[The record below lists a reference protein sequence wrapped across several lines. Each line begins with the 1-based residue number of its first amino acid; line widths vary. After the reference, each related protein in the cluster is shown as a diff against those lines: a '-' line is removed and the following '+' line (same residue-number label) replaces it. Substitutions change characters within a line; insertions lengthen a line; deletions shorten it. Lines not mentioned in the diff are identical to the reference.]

1 MKRIFGQK
9 KEVAPAPTLGD
20 AGAKVDSRV
29 AGLEEKIRKLEVELG
44 GYKEKLK
51 RARGPAQKT
60 LKQRAMAVLKRKRM
74 YEQQRDQLAGQAF
87 NIEQTNFTIDSVK
100 DTITTVDAMKA
111 ASKTLKHEFKKVD
124 VDKIED
130 LQDDLADMMADMGEV
145 QDALG
150 RSYDVGDD
158 VDEADLDAELA
169 CLDDELADDDLDAEF
184 ATDSTPAYLQPAE
197 PTTLPEQPT
206 NVPAQT
212 APPKYDQ
219 QVDEFG
225 LPVAQGA

>member
-9 KEVAPAPTLGD
+9 KDVAPPPTLGD

-29 AGLEEKIRKLEVELG
+29 AALDEKIKKLEVELS

-60 LKQRAMAVLKRKRM
+60 LKQRAMGVLKRKKM

-111 ASKTLKHEFKKVD
+111 ASKTLKTEFKKVNI
-124 VDKIED
+124 DKIDD
-130 LQDDLADMMADMGEV
+130 LQDDLADMMEDMNEV
-145 QDALG
+145 QDVLG
-150 RSYDVGDD
+150 RSYDVGEDI
-158 VDEADLDAELA
+158 DEADLDAELEA
-169 CLDDELADDDLDAEF
+169 LGDDLDAELELDD
-184 ATDSTPAYLQPAE
+184 ADSTPAYLQPAE
-197 PTTLPEQPT
+197 PTNLPEQPT
-206 NVPAQT
+206 NVPA
-212 APPKYDQ
+212 APESA
-219 QVDEFG
+219 VDEFG

>member
-1 MKRIFGQK
+1 MKRIFGAK
-9 KEVAPAPTLGD
+9 KDVAPAPTLGD

-29 AGLEEKIRKLEVELG
+29 SALDEKIRSLEVELS

-51 RARGPAQKT
+51 RAKGPAQKT
-60 LKQRAMAVLKRKRM
+60 LKQRAMAVLRRKRM

-124 VDKIED
+124 IDKIED
-130 LQDDLADMMADMGEV
+130 IQDDLADMMEDMGEV
-145 QDALG
+145 QEALG
-150 RSYDVGDD
+150 RSYDVGED

-169 CLDDELADDDLDAEF
+169 CLDDELGDELDVADDINDA
-184 ATDSTPAYLQPAE
+184 TPSYLQPVE
-197 PTTLPEQPT
+197 PMGLPEQPT
-206 NVPAQT
+206 NVPA
-212 APPKYDQ
+212 APAKNQ